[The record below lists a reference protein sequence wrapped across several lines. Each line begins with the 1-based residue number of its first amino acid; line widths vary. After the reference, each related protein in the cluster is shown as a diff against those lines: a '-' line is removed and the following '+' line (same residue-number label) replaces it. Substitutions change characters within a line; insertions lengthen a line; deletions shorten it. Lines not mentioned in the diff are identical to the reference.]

1 MLYIFIHKYLI
12 YIVQQPY
19 TWNYDKYLKVGE
31 LSEHTN
37 ECIEEVS
44 KVDVGWWMRASK
56 VKLDVRKDTG
66 TAFLIEGKNTLLSRN
81 IKEFGVFFERRTGH
95 ARE

>member
-1 MLYIFIHKYLI
+1 
-12 YIVQQPY
+12 
-19 TWNYDKYLKVGE
+19 
-31 LSEHTN
+31 
-37 ECIEEVS
+37 
-44 KVDVGWWMRASK
+44 MRASK

-81 IKEFGVFFERRTGH
+81 IKEFGVFFECRTGH